1 VLTPRHHANQA
12 LPRYIPIS
20 ESLMMLL
27 GFFVAEGSLS
37 QRSGIRLAIGRRN
50 KAFINELTDA
60 FRAVFGIEPVFYR
73 ASDRVSELR
82 LQNSVVSTFFKLLF
96 GSDRLDA
103 AKKSIPDMVFNA
115 EKPLQMAFLRGYFL
129 GDGTLGQRMISC
141 ATTSETLSS
150 QLMYLLMSLGVHASL
165 TVRKPTGEPSG
176 LIRGKPIIT
185 RKTAYYLTTPG
196 GRR

>member
-1 VLTPRHHANQA
+1 MYILAACAPLICPILAKISVLTPRHHANQA

-103 AKKSIPDMVFNA
+103 AKNPSRIWCSTLKSRYRWP
-115 EKPLQMAFLRGYFL
+115 
-129 GDGTLGQRMISC
+129 SC
-141 ATTSETLSS
+141 AAISS
-150 QLMYLLMSLGVHASL
+150 GMAPLGNA
-165 TVRKPTGEPSG
+165 
-176 LIRGKPIIT
+176 
-185 RKTAYYLTTPG
+185 
-196 GRR
+196 